1 MNISVNLSPSTNN
14 VNIEEKYIIY
24 NLISEGPPAFTNVL
38 KNVSVPIERDVTFT
52 CNVRNIGRYRVSG
65 AGIRRGTPDLGRLY
79 FTNDVPLFGRSS
91 ASVCPSS
98 VPGYGVGSG
107 CNHTSG

>member
-1 MNISVNLSPSTNN
+1 MISTLAPGTNN

-107 CNHTSG
+107 CNHTSGGV